1 MTSHVAHVTLRAQR
15 FVRARCE
22 VENGKKLPIAARVT
36 GQNFP
41 DGRGSRERPWLRMQP
56 DVQRRDTRV
65 SNA

>member
-1 MTSHVAHVTLRAQR
+1 MTSHVAHMTLRAQR

-22 VENGKKLPIAARVT
+22 VENSKKLPIAARVT

-41 DGRGSRERPWLRMQP
+41 DWRGSCEHASLRIQP

>member
-1 MTSHVAHVTLRAQR
+1 MTSHVAHMTLRAQR
-15 FVRARCE
+15 LVRARCE
-22 VENGKKLPIAARVT
+22 AENGKKLPIAARVT

-41 DGRGSRERPWLRMQP
+41 DSRGSREHASLRIQP